1 MRRSFN
7 MLFQSV
13 QMLDVL
19 NTASAEQ
26 LMELHGIGV
35 KRTQAII
42 ETRQEGPF
50 KYVLQNRTNDSCK
63 LYIYTMYDLSRAC
76 SHCQSAEQF
85 VLTSYTLTNL
95 NMRSLSLCIDVIAN
109 FCAA

>member
-50 KYVLQNRTNDSCK
+50 KYYFKIALMIAANCT
-63 LYIYTMYDLSRAC
+63 
-76 SHCQSAEQF
+76 
-85 VLTSYTLTNL
+85 YTLCMTYHVHVVIAVKAQ
-95 NMRSLSLCIDVIAN
+95 SSLC
-109 FCAA
+109 

>member
-1 MRRSFN
+1 MMFE
-7 MLFQSV
+7 SV
-13 QMLDVL
+13 QMLVVL

-50 KYVLQNRTNDSCK
+50 MYVLQ
-63 LYIYTMYDLSRAC
+63 YIASSTASNVY
-76 SHCQSAEQF
+76 
-85 VLTSYTLTNL
+85 VL
-95 NMRSLSLCIDVIAN
+95 
-109 FCAA
+109 